1 MIIPTSGRLVLQ
13 KIKQEETV
21 HKGSLIL
28 PSSQPKQDKY
38 RVVNRCYCVSHDYVD
53 VRPKVGDT
61 VYIDKYKGIEIT
73 YEDEK
78 YLVVNDEDIVAYEQQ

>member
-13 KIKQEETV
+13 KIKEEETV
-21 HKGSLIL
+21 SKKGLIL
-28 PSSQPKQDKY
+28 PSSQPKQDRY
-38 RVVNRCYCVSHDYVD
+38 RVVGISGSDLATAPFPPTVSV
-53 VRPKVGDT
+53 

-73 YEDEK
+73 HEGEK